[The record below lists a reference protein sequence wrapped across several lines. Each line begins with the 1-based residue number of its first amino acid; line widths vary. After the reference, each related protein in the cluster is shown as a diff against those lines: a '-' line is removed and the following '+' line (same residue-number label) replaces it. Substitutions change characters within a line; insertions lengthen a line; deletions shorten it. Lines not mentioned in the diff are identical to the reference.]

1 MSFNSPIR
9 RWWDWS
15 AALLI
20 MAAMLTAA
28 SRLVA
33 TQWTINLSLVQ
44 SVAFF
49 GVVAGLALGLS
60 RFSGRI
66 VGLIATVYGLFIV
79 GWQLGSTVKD
89 DPPWAERLLSLLSR
103 LGLILYQLINRQ
115 TVYDSLLFIVLMC
128 LLFWLLASSAGYVL
142 VRHCDPWKAI
152 VPTGLALFVIH
163 FYDPLVA
170 RRTWYLAFFIFFGL
184 VLVARMAFIQQQSQW
199 KESRTSLPPHLSLD
213 FIRFTLLFAGLIV
226 LFSWTAPALA
236 NALPIAER
244 LWRPV
249 RGAWNNAMEDMN
261 YAFASLRSTM
271 PVFSP
276 VYGNNAVLGHGT
288 LLTDTQIFIARAPA
302 DVPAGVRFYWRAR
315 TFDQYDNGQWFS
327 NIDTNYNYDPEN
339 TELTI
344 PQGVGRWIG
353 EFDVTS
359 AATMGTIF
367 TPPQPFWVD
376 RPGQVQYAAN
386 PDGTVDISSFISS
399 PPVIPGEIYR
409 VNASLSSP
417 TVEQLRS
424 TGTDYPAFITERYL
438 QLPETITP
446 RTRQLAQ
453 EITAGAETQYDK
465 VNAITNWL
473 RKNITYV
480 EVIEADQP
488 QDQEPMDWFLF
499 DLKQGFCNYYSTAEI
514 VLLRSLGIPARWS
527 VGYAQ
532 GEQISDETLE
542 NIRDD
547 LLTYSVRH
555 KDAHAWPEVYFSTI
569 GWVEFEPTV
578 GQPDIIRLETSDIT
592 NPGLMNPGPSVY
604 PDEGP
609 QDSGDGLID
618 DPEATSNVKQ
628 PNWLTVVYWIAAVL
642 AGIGLLLV
650 AALRVFPVFG
660 IPAGPI
666 LLETAIVRSGRRAP
680 KIVEQWARKVEK
692 IPRKTVQLPPLPVTL
707 EAVLIKIGIRP
718 PQVIRR
724 WSHYAQLPPLS
735 RSYTEINRSLGRIG
749 LEPAADLTP
758 AERATALGSA
768 LPPAESPAQRLVQE
782 YQIGTF
788 SRLPANLEIAR
799 QSANELRKISWYA
812 VFQRILSRFQAPTEE
827 RQFVYRQKR

>member
-1 MSFNSPIR
+1 MGFNSTDR

-33 TQWTINLSLVQ
+33 TQWTAHLSVVQ

-49 GVVAGLALGLS
+49 GVAAGLAFGLS

-66 VGLIATVYGLFIV
+66 VGLMSTVYGLFVI
-79 GWQLGSTVKD
+79 GWQVGNTVKGD
-89 DPPWAERLLSLLSR
+89 LPWDERLLSLTSR
-103 LGLILYQLINRQ
+103 LGLIIYQLINHH
-115 TVYDSLLFIVLMC
+115 TIYDSLLFIVLMC
-128 LLFWLLASSAGYVL
+128 LLYWVLSSSAGYVL
-142 VRHCDPWKAI
+142 VRYCDPWKAI
-152 VPTGLALFVIH
+152 VPTGLALFIIH
-163 FYDPLVA
+163 FYDPLIA

-184 VLVARMAFIQQQSQW
+184 VLVARMAFVQQHSQW
-199 KESRTSLPPHLSLD
+199 KDSRTSLPPHLSLD
-213 FIRFTLLFAGLIV
+213 FIRFTLLFAGAIV

-249 RGAWNNAMEDMN
+249 RGAWNDAMEEMN

-276 VYGNNAVLGHGT
+276 VYGNNAILGHGT
-288 LLTDTQIFIARAPA
+288 LLTDTQIFVGRTPA
-302 DVPAGVRFYWRAR
+302 DVPAGVRIYWRAR

-327 NIDTNYNYDPEN
+327 NIDTNFNFDSAN

-353 EFDVTS
+353 VFEITS
-359 AATMGTIF
+359 AVTMGTIF
-367 TPPQPFWVD
+367 TPPQPITVD
-376 RPGQVQYAAN
+376 RPGQVQYAVN

-399 PPVIPGEIYR
+399 PPITPGEIYH
-409 VNASLSSP
+409 VKASLSSP
-417 TVEQLRS
+417 TVEQLRA
-424 TGTDYPAFITERYL
+424 TGSDYPTFITERYL
-438 QLPETITP
+438 QLPDTITP
-446 RTRQLAQ
+446 RTRELALA
-453 EITAGAETQYDK
+453 ITADARTPFDK

-473 RKNITYV
+473 RNNITYV

-488 QDQEPMDWFLF
+488 EDQEPMDWFLF

-532 GEQISDETLE
+532 GEPISDETLE

-547 LLTYSVRH
+547 RLTFSVRH
-555 KDAHAWPEVYFSTI
+555 KDGHAWPEVYFATI

-578 GQPDIIRLETSDIT
+578 AQPDIIRLETSDIT
-592 NPGLMNPGPSVY
+592 NPSTINPGPSVY

-609 QDSGDGLID
+609 QGGDDLID
-618 DPEATSNVKQ
+618 DPEASSGVKRS
-628 PNWLTVVYWIAAVL
+628 NWLNVVYWIAAVL
-642 AGIGLLLV
+642 AGIGLLLI
-650 AALRVFPVFG
+650 AALRLLPFLG

-666 LLETAIVRSGRRAP
+666 LLETALVRSGRQPPRML
-680 KIVEQWARKVEK
+680 ERWARKAEK
-692 IPRKTVQLPPLPVTL
+692 IPRRSVQIPPLPVTL
-707 EAVLIKIGIRP
+707 EAVLLKIGVRP

-724 WSHYAQLPPLS
+724 WSHFAQLPPLS

-749 LEPAADLTP
+749 YEPAADLTP

-768 LPPAESPAQRLVQE
+768 LPPAASPAQMLVQE

-788 SRLPANLEIAR
+788 SRLPANLDIAR
-799 QSANELRKISWYA
+799 QSANELRKLSWRSA
-812 VFQRILSRFQAPTEE
+812 FQRILSRFQAPTEE
-827 RQFVYRQKR
+827 RQFTYRHKR